1 VNKELRRIP
10 LPNTPKRLQSRRVLK
25 RKVTRLPHHP
35 LHPDRAHRPRAHE
48 SGVLSQSARCQ
59 PSYSARKPRTFPIY
73 AKLRLHL
80 KCNRAV
86 GSARA
91 EGNQCQ
97 LGTQP
102 VLSAPK
108 TARSRGLVVLPADTV
123 AVLRDHWRHQLEE
136 RLAAGG
142 DYVDR
147 GLVFCD
153 LHGAPLSPATVSR
166 RFERL
171 GRAADLP
178 R

>member
-1 VNKELRRIP
+1 VLVRRPRRLSDTAFLESTRDNRDAALWQLVATTGLRRAEVP
-10 LPNTPKRLQSRRVLK
+10 GLGWDGLDLDAGQLSVRRSRLRRHPAGLSVL
-25 RKVTRLPHHP
+25 
-35 LHPDRAHRPRAHE
+35 
-48 SGVLSQSARCQ
+48 
-59 PSYSARKPRTFPIY
+59 
-73 AKLRLHL
+73 
-80 KCNRAV
+80 
-86 GSARA
+86 
-91 EGNQCQ
+91 
-97 LGTQP
+97 
-102 VLSAPK
+102 K
-108 TARSRGLVVLPADTV
+108 TARWRGLVVLPADTV
-123 AVLRDHWRHQLEE
+123 AVLRDQRRHQLEE